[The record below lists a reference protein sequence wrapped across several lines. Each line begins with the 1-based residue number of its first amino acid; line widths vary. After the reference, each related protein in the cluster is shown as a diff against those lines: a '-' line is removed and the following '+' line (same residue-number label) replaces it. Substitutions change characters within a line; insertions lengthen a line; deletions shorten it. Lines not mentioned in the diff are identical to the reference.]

1 MRVSVDHAL
10 CEANGLCVG
19 ILPEVFDLDDDEL
32 LQVREGVLTDDE
44 EERGR
49 LAVTTCPKRALA
61 IRE

>member
-32 LQVREGVLTDDE
+32 LQVREGALAADE
-44 EERGR
+44 EGRAR